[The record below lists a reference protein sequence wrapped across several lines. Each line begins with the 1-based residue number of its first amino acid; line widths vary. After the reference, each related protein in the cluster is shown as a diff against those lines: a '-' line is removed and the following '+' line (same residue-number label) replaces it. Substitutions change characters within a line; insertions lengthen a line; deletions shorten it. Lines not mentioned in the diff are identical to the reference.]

1 MAEIVLGIGTSHG
14 PMLSTPP
21 DQWGQRVEAD
31 KRNPAQW
38 FKGKPYSFDQLVE
51 LRANERLADQIT
63 PKKWAERH
71 AACRKAIETLAA
83 VFADA
88 KPDIAVIVGNDQ
100 MEMFTAGTVPA
111 MSVFWGAE
119 IPNEFPSEAEL
130 AAMPPGIPIA
140 IPGHIPPQGATYQG
154 LLDLARHIIDRAIGD
169 SFDVAAVEKLPP
181 GAKHA
186 IPHAFGFVY
195 RQIMS
200 DKPVPS
206 VPVVLN
212 TFYPPNQ
219 PTVGRCYDFGKSL
232 VRAIR
237 SWDDD
242 LRVALIASG
251 GLSHFVIDEEVDNA
265 VMDALR
271 KRSIADV
278 AALGEPIFQAGTS
291 ECKNWVPVAGAM
303 ADLGYPPTVVDYVP
317 CYRSLAGTGNAMG
330 FVYWR
335 A

>member
-1 MAEIVLGIGTSHG
+1 MADIVLGIGTSHG

-21 DQWGQRVEAD
+21 DQWGQRVAAD
-31 KRNPAQW
+31 RKREHW
-38 FKGKPYSFDQLVE
+38 FKGKPYGFDELVA
-51 LRANERLADQIT
+51 LRADEGLEDEIT
-63 PKKWAERH
+63 QDKWNARH
-71 AACRKAIETLAA
+71 AACRKAIATLAA

-88 KPDIAVIVGNDQ
+88 KPDVAVIVGNDQ

-111 MSVFWGAE
+111 MSVYMGGE
-119 IPNEFPSEAEL
+119 IPNMFPTKEEL
-130 AAMPPGIPIA
+130 DAMPPGIPISV
-140 IPGHIPPQGATYQG
+140 PGNIPPEGATYEG
-154 LLDLARHIIDRAIGD
+154 LPRLARHLVDQAMTD
-169 SFDVAAVEKLPP
+169 SFDVATVDRLPA
-181 GAKHA
+181 GGKRA

-195 RQIMS
+195 RQIMN

-206 VPVVLN
+206 VPVLLN

-219 PTVGRCYDFGKSL
+219 PTVGRCYDFGRSL

-237 SWDDD
+237 SWDAG

-251 GLSHFVIDEEVDNA
+251 GLSHFVVDEEVDAA

-271 KRSIADV
+271 NRSIESV

-303 ADLGYPPTVVDYVP
+303 ADLGYAPTVVDYVP
-317 CYRSLAGTGNAMG
+317 CYRSVAGTGNAMG